1 MKTTRPA
8 STPSAAASGIRAAA
22 EAKAGEEHSRSVAA
36 VTPPAPGGS
45 PTTRSAS
52 TSPAAGPRDT
62 AAGAKAGEGQPCA
75 CAPENPPALS
85 GPRTSR
91 TASKPPVADC
101 TTGGPGAKAGEEP
114 TARTPAPK
122 TRPAPYGHPTG
133 AEATIRASAPVTP
146 TARLLLPAGASEDVW
161 RAARL
166 TGVGGSDV
174 AAILGMDGHGGALR
188 VWLEKTGQAPERRDA
203 RLERS
208 ARRGHRLEGLVA
220 EFFAEES
227 GLTVIDSPGTL
238 QHVDH
243 PHWIANPDRL
253 TVAPDDQARDE
264 LGVLECKSR
273 TWRSARVEGWHGDEA
288 PDGPSLQ
295 AHWYLTV
302 TGYRHAYVAGLIDD
316 DLEWWRLERDDELCG
331 LLADAV
337 DRFWHD
343 HVLAG
348 LPPKPDG
355 SQATTE
361 LLARLWDARE
371 EATVEVDPVETMLL
385 KRRRRALRQEITVRD
400 NELTEVEN
408 QLRAN
413 AGDAEVAT
421 IGGRVAYTWRQNG
434 QFAAARFR
442 EAEPELAA
450 QYTHL
455 VPAVDT
461 ERLAADHPEI
471 YRKYRAR
478 VLRVP
483 SEG

>member
-8 STPSAAASGIRAAA
+8 SKPSAAAVSRAAAA
-22 EAKAGEEHSRSVAA
+22 EAKAGEELSRE
-36 VTPPAPGGS
+36 TPAPMTLPAPGGI
-45 PTTRSAS
+45 PF
-52 TSPAAGPRDT
+52 PA
-62 AAGAKAGEGQPCA
+62 
-75 CAPENPPALS
+75 
-85 GPRTSR
+85 
-91 TASKPPVADC
+91 
-101 TTGGPGAKAGEEP
+101 
-114 TARTPAPK
+114 
-122 TRPAPYGHPTG
+122 
-133 AEATIRASAPVTP
+133 P
-146 TARLLLPAGASEDVW
+146 TARLLLAPGAPEEDW
-161 RAARL
+161 HAARA

-174 AAILGMDGHGGALR
+174 AAILGMDSHGGALK
-188 VWLEKTGQAPERRDA
+188 VWLEKTGQARLQRDA
-203 RLERS
+203 RLERA

-220 EFFAEES
+220 EFFGEES
-227 GLTVIDSPGTL
+227 GLTILDSPGTL

-253 TVAPDDQARDE
+253 TYRPGDDFDG

-273 TWRSARVEGWHGDEA
+273 TWRSARVEGWNGDEA

-302 TGYRHAYVAGLIDD
+302 SGYRHAYVAGLIDD
-316 DLEWWRLERDDELCG
+316 DLTWFRLERDDELCG

-343 HVLAG
+343 HVLTG

-371 EATVEVDPVETMLL
+371 ESAVDVDPVEAMLL
-385 KRRRRALRQEITVRD
+385 KQRRRELKEEIAELGDQLTAVENEMRAL
-400 NELTEVEN
+400 
-408 QLRAN
+408 
-413 AGDAEVAT
+413 AGDAEVAV
-421 IGGRVAYTWRQNG
+421 IGTKTAYTWRQNG
-434 QFAAARFR
+434 QFAPTRFR
-442 EAEPELAA
+442 EAEPELATA
-450 QYTHL
+450 YTRL